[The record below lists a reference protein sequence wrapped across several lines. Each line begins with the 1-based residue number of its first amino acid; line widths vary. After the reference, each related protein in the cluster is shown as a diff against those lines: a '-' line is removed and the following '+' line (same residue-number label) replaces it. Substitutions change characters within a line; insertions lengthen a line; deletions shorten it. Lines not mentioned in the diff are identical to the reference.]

1 MSEEEQEEYA
11 EVCEEVLACYEGIE
25 EDPSVCDMEV
35 DYSILEDVEER
46 HSDDHEGDHDD
57 EDDHKNGGECKDAHK
72 LPYDWINEDGRIC
85 LEENHGVTA
94 ENFEDAEKH
103 CHQVMKALFTEAE
116 NDDVN
121 ADAEDCF
128 AAAECLFNNIVP
140 HGGEDEQDAGDVLA
154 MVRSFSMFGK
164 RRV

>member
-1 MSEEEQEEYA
+1 MGSEGKSPQVAWLTGMDSINWTPVVENPL
-11 EVCEEVLACYEGIE
+11 LA
-25 EDPSVCDMEV
+25 V
-35 DYSILEDVEER
+35 SIFLF
-46 HSDDHEGDHDD
+46 
-57 EDDHKNGGECKDAHK
+57 
-72 LPYDWINEDGRIC
+72 C

-140 HGGEDEQDAGDVLA
+140 HGGKDEQDAGDVLA